1 MSHSL
6 KEYWSKLEESERKH
20 RLLFENAKDAV
31 FLLDA
36 ERDYGRIIDAN
47 PAAAKMHGYSRYE
60 LLNLNRRDLLAPD
73 HAKKFDERFKNA
85 IHDKRFV
92 AESIHV
98 RKDGTVFPVEVSAS
112 LINID
117 GHKYF
122 LTFDRD
128 ITERKQAEE
137 KLIRTEQMKLCG
149 EMAASLAHEIKNPL
163 AGIMASIE
171 VLHDELNITEDDRM
185 VMKTIIEE
193 IRRIESLLNELLNFA
208 RPVRPQR
215 MPVNANNIIESI
227 LTVQASPKDREI
239 RVMKNLDGSLPDIVV
254 DPMQIKQALLN
265 LYANAVEA
273 MPDGGAVSIRTSADE
288 HKGMV
293 LIEIADT
300 GAGITE
306 EVKER
311 IFQPFFSTKSKGTGL
326 GLAITKQ
333 IIEQHGGIIHAYNNK
348 EGGAVFTISLPFASE
363 HGGCMPEGK
372 IFVLDDDKLIV
383 MMLER
388 ALKKSGYT
396 VKYETTVG
404 DIIDK
409 IKSFSPDVLLLDV
422 NLPEKSGIDILR
434 EIKEEG
440 IPAQVVMLTS
450 DNSAETAVKAIKM
463 GAVDYLTKP
472 FNMEEVKIVI
482 NNLIEKLRLVHE
494 VEHLRRVRRE
504 YFRKDII
511 GESPAILRLKS
522 DMQKIAEVRVSSV
535 LITGESGTGKE
546 LMARCIHRSMFGDC
560 TQYASPL

>member
-1 MSHSL
+1 
-6 KEYWSKLEESERKH
+6 
-20 RLLFENAKDAV
+20 
-31 FLLDA
+31 
-36 ERDYGRIIDAN
+36 
-47 PAAAKMHGYSRYE
+47 
-60 LLNLNRRDLLAPD
+60 
-73 HAKKFDERFKNA
+73 
-85 IHDKRFV
+85 
-92 AESIHV
+92 
-98 RKDGTVFPVEVSAS
+98 
-112 LINID
+112 
-117 GHKYF
+117 
-122 LTFDRD
+122 
-128 ITERKQAEE
+128 
-137 KLIRTEQMKLCG
+137 
-149 EMAASLAHEIKNPL
+149 
-163 AGIMASIE
+163 MASIE

-363 HGGCMPEGK
+363 HGGMH
-372 IFVLDDDKLIV
+372 
-383 MMLER
+383 
-388 ALKKSGYT
+388 A
-396 VKYETTVG
+396 
-404 DIIDK
+404 
-409 IKSFSPDVLLLDV
+409 
-422 NLPEKSGIDILR
+422 
-434 EIKEEG
+434 
-440 IPAQVVMLTS
+440 
-450 DNSAETAVKAIKM
+450 
-463 GAVDYLTKP
+463 
-472 FNMEEVKIVI
+472 
-482 NNLIEKLRLVHE
+482 
-494 VEHLRRVRRE
+494 
-504 YFRKDII
+504 
-511 GESPAILRLKS
+511 
-522 DMQKIAEVRVSSV
+522 
-535 LITGESGTGKE
+535 
-546 LMARCIHRSMFGDC
+546 
-560 TQYASPL
+560 